1 MNDLFDKALDIARE
15 KIEIQLNVNDRDL
28 KHLQWLYENIGDDAD
43 RVADRIANLSKQ
55 AEISVKNIKT
65 NADGIRNIFSGLQ
78 EAYDGTDGKKLIDFS
93 GINLDLDISNPE
105 ALINTVNQV
114 VAKMREV
121 GAEADI
127 KTFLN
132 DITKY
137 EDGLM
142 EEYRNLSDIN
152 KQITENMR
160 DAFND

>member
-1 MNDLFDKALDIARE
+1 LP
-15 KIEIQLNVNDRDL
+15 
-28 KHLQWLYENIGDDAD
+28 
-43 RVADRIANLSKQ
+43 
-55 AEISVKNIKT
+55 
-65 NADGIRNIFSGLQ
+65 
-78 EAYDGTDGKKLIDFS
+78 EAYNGKDGKKLIDFS

-121 GAEADI
+121 KAEADI

-137 EDGLM
+137 EDSLM

-152 KQITENMR
+152 EQITENMR